1 MTHNDSFFP
10 EMVGDGILTSLLT
23 KYSIKSLMELKY
35 VANHGIVEQTELD
48 FSCCVYELIIKLFTF
63 GRTILPNEYH
73 KYNEYINNT
82 ANNDR
87 KYIYRSSQP

>member
-1 MTHNDSFFP
+1 
-10 EMVGDGILTSLLT
+10 
-23 KYSIKSLMELKY
+23 MELKY

-73 KYNEYINNT
+73 KYNEYNNNT

-87 KYIYRSSQP
+87 KYIYRSSQTWFQYIEIPDRWYPTHIHIHPMQ

>member
-1 MTHNDSFFP
+1 MQ
-10 EMVGDGILTSLLT
+10 
-23 KYSIKSLMELKY
+23 LKY
-35 VANHGIVEQTELD
+35 VANHSTVEQTELG

-73 KYNEYINNT
+73 KYNKYNEYNNNT

-87 KYIYRSSQP
+87 KYIYRSAQP

>member
-1 MTHNDSFFP
+1 MTNNDSIFL

-48 FSCCVYELIIKLFTF
+48 FSCCAYQLIIKLFTF

-73 KYNEYINNT
+73 KYNKYNEYKNNT
-82 ANNDR
+82 ANND
-87 KYIYRSSQP
+87 